1 MTVGSQGGFAQT
13 AWRLRF
19 LYLAVP
25 FFGIATGGLYPVIA
39 LSLSSRGHSELT
51 IGAVT
56 TTWYFGA
63 FLGAASYAIVVNKLG
78 YRRAFM
84 ITALVAAVATWALS
98 LSTVTLHWVLLR
110 LLAGYALGGYYVVVD
125 SWISSLGTDR
135 TRGRLLA
142 FYESVRIVAVAAGP
156 ILLTL
161 GTLQSSFLLAGLAF
175 LVGAIPVLLAPTP
188 KIVMEPL
195 SIQNVRQVF
204 YQFPFSMLCIF
215 VSGVIISSFYG
226 LGAIFAE
233 QAGLSREGIAIF
245 VSAGLL
251 APALTQVPT
260 GALADR
266 FGQSRIVCTW
276 SFLGAFLAA
285 FLATNLTSD
294 VFVIVGLAALII
306 GLSHPLYPLG
316 LSHAVSG
323 AQHNAILNKTTSA
336 LLAYNAGTALGPL
349 FAGQS
354 MELWGHGGLYIWISV
369 CLSMT
374 GATALVTVWRDNRSR
389 LLKKRQ

>member
-1 MTVGSQGGFAQT
+1 MTVGSQDGFVQIL
-13 AWRLRF
+13 WRLRF

-25 FFGIATGGLYPVIA
+25 FFGIATGGLYPIIA
-39 LSLSSRGHSELT
+39 LRLSSQGHSELT
-51 IGAVT
+51 IGFVAT
-56 TTWYFGA
+56 AWFIGA

-78 YRRAFM
+78 YRRAFT
-84 ITALVAAVATWALS
+84 ITALVATAGTWAMAV
-98 LSTVTLHWVLLR
+98 TDVTLHWILLR
-110 LLAGYALGGYYVVVD
+110 LVAGYALGGYYVVVD

-142 FYESVRIVAVAAGP
+142 SYESLRLVAVAAGP

-175 LVGAIPVLLAPTP
+175 LVGAIPIWLAPTP

-195 SIQNVRQVF
+195 SIQNVMQVF
-204 YQFPFSMLCIF
+204 IRFPFAMLCIF
-215 VSGVIISSFYG
+215 VSGAVISSFYG
-226 LGAIFAE
+226 LGVVFAE
-233 QAGLSREGIAIF
+233 QAGLSKEAVVIF

-251 APALTQVPT
+251 APAVTQVPA

-266 FGQSRIVCTW
+266 FGQTWIVCGCA
-276 SFLGAFLAA
+276 FLGASLATL
-285 FLATNLTSD
+285 LATNLMSD
-294 VFVIVGLAALII
+294 VFIIVGLGALII
-306 GLSHPLYPLG
+306 GLSNPLYPLG

-323 AQHNAILNKTTSA
+323 AQHDAILNKTTSA

-374 GATALVTVWRDNRSR
+374 GATAIVTAWRDNRSS
-389 LLKKRQ
+389 LLNSRQ